1 MKKGLVLVLSVLVAL
16 TFSGVILAQQNPP
29 EKTAPAPVRPDAPD
43 KVAPQFDEKMS
54 APNAK
59 PMTTK
64 PKEKTMTGTVVSID
78 EVASTIIVKVKGKER
93 TFVLDP
99 AVKVTIDG
107 ADAKLADLQKDAK
120 VTIVYKSENKK
131 KVALAIR

>member
-1 MKKGLVLVLSVLVAL
+1 MKKGLVLVLSVLIALMIASVAM
-16 TFSGVILAQQNPP
+16 AQANPP
-29 EKTAPAPVRPDAPD
+29 EKATPALNKPEAPERAAPPL
-43 KVAPQFDEKMS
+43 DEKMS

-59 PMTTK
+59 PMSTK

-78 EVASTIIVKVKGKER
+78 EVANTIIVKVKGKER

-99 AVKVTIDG
+99 AVKITIDG
-107 ADAKLADLQKDAK
+107 AEAKLAALQKDAK
-120 VTIVYKSENKK
+120 VTVVYKSENKK